1 MIIYPA
7 IDLQDGKCVRLTKGN
22 FDEKTI
28 YSRSPLEQAKVFQE
42 IGFKYL
48 HIVDLDRTISK
59 DKSNLETI
67 KNIIDNTTL
76 NIQVGGGLRTED
88 TIEEVID
95 LGIDNAVL
103 GTAAVNNPDLLITI
117 SQKYKNKI
125 SVGLDVREKMIALQ
139 GWKDQTQISC
149 FDFLNTIKNLPLR
162 SIIFTDINK
171 DGMKQ
176 GINIDDTLKMAE
188 SSKISVIASGGVS
201 NIEDIKMIKS
211 KNKIGGV
218 IVGKAIYD
226 GLINLNDLVKFSA

>member
-88 TIEEVID
+88 TIEEVIG

-103 GTAAVNNPDLLITI
+103 GTAAVNNPDLLITM

>member
-103 GTAAVNNPDLLITI
+103 GTAAVNNPDLLITM

-139 GWKDQTQISC
+139 GWKDQTHISC